1 MEVPLES
8 LTLLVV
14 AGVLDLIL
22 AIVFFGFFLVSVN
35 TDAFLAVIE
44 KDVRAKNFGR
54 VVKIFRA
61 IPRVPAA
68 RYGLF
73 LFSLQ
78 IPRKVLRGFGEGF
91 RQAAP
96 TVDFAQVLEEESER
110 ARKFFE
116 KPVHRMGA
124 IGVVAAVPALL
135 ASVGFLLILR
145 TWPFDGTTPFEG
157 YPAAAVGL
165 GVVAIFLGQ
174 SVARS
179 WRKAIL
185 GVRQLKTR
193 IQPTLVAK
201 EDMSPPR
208 AQAALDAKKHRLLEP
223 LTPDV

>member
-1 MEVPLES
+1 MGISLES
-8 LTLLVV
+8 LTLLVI
-14 AGVLDLIL
+14 AGLLDLIL
-22 AIVFFGFFLVSVN
+22 AIVFVGFFLVTVN
-35 TDAFLAVIE
+35 VDAFLVVIE
-44 KDVRAKNFGR
+44 KDVRAENFVR
-54 VVKIFRA
+54 VVKLFRA
-61 IPRVPAA
+61 VSGVPAA
-68 RYGLF
+68 RYGMF

-78 IPRKVLRGFGEGF
+78 IPRKILRGFGEGF

-96 TVDFAQVLEEESER
+96 AVDFELVLEEESER

-124 IGVVAAVPALL
+124 IGVVAAVLAIPAS
-135 ASVGFLLILR
+135 AGFLLILR

-165 GVVAIFLGQ
+165 GVVAILLGQ

-185 GVRQLKTR
+185 GIRRFKTR
-193 IQPTLVAK
+193 IQPLLAAK

-208 AQAALDAKKHRLLEP
+208 VQAALDAKKHRLLEP
-223 LTPDV
+223 MTPDV